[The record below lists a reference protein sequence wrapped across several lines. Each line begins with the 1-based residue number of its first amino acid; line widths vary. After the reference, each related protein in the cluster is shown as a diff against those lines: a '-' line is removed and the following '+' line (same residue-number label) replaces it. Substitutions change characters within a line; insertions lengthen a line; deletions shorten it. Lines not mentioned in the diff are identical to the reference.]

1 MTDNPEEPQ
10 RVLGLPIPAGR
21 SLRTGEEEQ
30 RVLGFPQSW
39 LRQPARSRSGSL
51 LAGVRVTD
59 AERQAARP
67 GDQLVEPAD
76 VVMDRAFTVAAAP
89 EAVWPWLLQLGKR
102 RAGWYLPARAERF
115 LPAGRRAA
123 RALNP
128 AWLGLQAGDVIPDY
142 GGQHAT
148 FEVAQISPPHSL
160 VYRSRRGRTSVSW
173 SLILEPAAA
182 DGSSTRVLARLRLA
196 PVRHRWLARTAGE
209 LADLLTIAGLAAGLR
224 ERVAGRPPVRG

>member
-1 MTDNPEEPQ
+1 MADDPEEPQ
-10 RVLGLPIPAGR
+10 RVLGLPVPARRG
-21 SLRTGEEEQ
+21 LRAGEEEQ

-39 LRQPARSRSGSL
+39 LKRPARSRSRGL
-51 LAGVRVTD
+51 LASVRATA

-67 GDQLVEPAD
+67 GDQLVDPAD
-76 VVMDRAFTVAAAP
+76 VVMDRAFTVAAGP

-123 RALNP
+123 RSLNR

-142 GGQHAT
+142 GGRNAT
-148 FEVAQISPPHSL
+148 FEVAQISAPHSL
-160 VYRSRRGRTSVSW
+160 VYRSRRGRTSVTW
-173 SLILEPAAA
+173 SLTLEPADA
-182 DGSSTRVLARLRLA
+182 DGASTRVLARLRLA

-209 LADLLTIAGLAAGLR
+209 LVDKLTIAGLAAGLR
-224 ERVAGRPPVRG
+224 ERAAGPPRAHG